1 MGDEQA
7 SEKKTGQSWD
17 EAVAE
22 YLREHPGFFL
32 GHPQLLAG
40 LRVPHAAGGATVS
53 LVEKQID
60 VLRMRNRAL
69 QSRLSGLIDA
79 AQANESLS
87 DRLHRIHCQLAEAPD
102 LEAVLHVA
110 QSRLCEAFRLED
122 SVVRLVA
129 GEDRAEF
136 VASNH
141 GQMRAV
147 IQNLAGAT
155 VSCLRE
161 LEPDVC
167 SFLFS
172 ARAAQIRSVAVVAL
186 GAAGRPAGV
195 LALASTDPDRFH
207 PDAGTVYLARLG
219 EFVTLALRRFVAF

>member
-7 SEKKTGQSWD
+7 SKKKTGQSWD
-17 EAVAE
+17 EVVAE
-22 YLREHPGFFL
+22 YLRDHPGFFL
-32 GHPQLLAG
+32 DHPQLLAG

-60 VLRMRNRAL
+60 VLRTRNRAL
-69 QSRLSGLIDA
+69 QSQLSGLIDA
-79 AQANESLS
+79 ARANESLS

-102 LEAVLHVA
+102 LEDVLHVA
-110 QSRLCEAFRLED
+110 QSRLCETFHLED

-129 GEDRAEF
+129 GEDRVEC
-136 VASNH
+136 VAPDH

-147 IQNLAGAT
+147 IQGLAGAA

-161 LEPDVC
+161 LEPDVRG
-167 SFLFS
+167 FLFS
-172 ARAAQIRSVAVVAL
+172 ARAEQIRSVVIIAL
-186 GAAGRPAGV
+186 GAADRPTGV
-195 LALASTDPDRFH
+195 LALASTDPNRFH

-219 EFVTLALRRFVAF
+219 EFLTLALRRFVAF